1 MICDLAET
9 YHVFNYRE
17 LPAKLVA
24 TLVAGLRADSRTKME
39 INGAKAPTDTL
50 IMAMVYDK
58 LNQWIWLNSKQGRK
72 GHNPPPSL
80 VEKLVNNEKQSKV
93 QAYDSG
99 DEFDLAFKRI
109 TGG

>member
-9 YHVFNYRE
+9 YHIYDYQK
-17 LPAKLVA
+17 LPVE
-24 TLVAGLRADSRTKME
+24 TLVAFVTGLRQDSRTKMA
-39 INGAKAPTDTL
+39 INVMKVPTNTL

-80 VEKLVNNEKQSKV
+80 VEKLMNNEKQSKV